1 MKKIT
6 AAQYV
11 RGVNSIYVEQPDYD
25 LGCDGSNGKCDCIGM
40 GRGALKREGVT
51 DVSGMSGTNYAA
63 RHTILNLHKISSE
76 KDLRLGEVLLKV
88 RDKDDES
95 MPLPDKYRKG
105 GSDYS
110 SKWGETNFTHYGT
123 VTGEYPNFEVTHMT
137 SPKPKKDTSLGRW
150 NYAGRLPWVIYDDE
164 SSTDTEPLI
173 EWVQVYSSDGNPVKM
188 RAKPSSS
195 CRTWWKVPSGSQV
208 VLVTPGDEWSEIVWA
223 GQSGYMMTKFLR
235 SGEVKYYIAEV
246 RGLSLE
252 QVQALCNTYPNV
264 TYKEMIP

>member
-6 AAQYV
+6 ADQYV

-63 RHTILNLHKISSE
+63 RHTIIDLHKIGSE
-76 KDLRLGEVLLKV
+76 KDLRKGEVLFKV
-88 RDKDDES
+88 RDKDDPS

-110 SKWGETNFTHYGT
+110 PTWGETNFTHYGT
-123 VTGEYPNFEVTHMT
+123 VTREWPNLEITHMT
-137 SPKPKKDTSLGRW
+137 SPKPKKDTSLGKW
-150 NYAGRLPWVIYDDE
+150 LYVGRLPWVDYDA
-164 SSTDTEPLI
+164 SPGTEPEPI
-173 EWVQVYSSDGNPVKM
+173 EWVRVQSSDGNPVKM

-195 CRTWWKVPSGSQV
+195 CRTWWKVPNGSEV
-208 VLVTPGDEWSEIVWA
+208 ILLTPGNEWSEIIWA
-223 GQSGYMMTKFLR
+223 GQRGYMMSEFLQ
-235 SGEVKYYIAEV
+235 SGEQLYIAEV

-252 QVQALCNTYPNV
+252 QVQALCNTYPNA
-264 TYKEMIP
+264 TYKEMT